1 MYVVRDGGDLLV
13 ATGNGYAKRTP
24 ADAYPVQGRGGRG
37 VVTAK
42 IVEARGELIGALM
55 VHAGDE
61 IFAITSAGGVIRTS
75 AAEVKQSGRQTM
87 GVRLMNLA
95 SGDSVVGL
103 ALNAESG
110 EEAALEDGDES
121 VDQEV
126 SADPAGLADEAD
138 PVVDQVA
145 DAADPAGSDDEAE
158 E

>member
-1 MYVVRDGGDLLV
+1 
-13 ATGNGYAKRTP
+13 
-24 ADAYPVQGRGGRG
+24 
-37 VVTAK
+37 
-42 IVEARGELIGALM
+42 M

-103 ALNAESG
+103 ALNAESL
-110 EEAALEDGDES
+110 ESEALEDDDEL
-121 VDQEV
+121 VDQDI
-126 SADPAGLADEAD
+126 SADPAALADEAD
-138 PVVDQVA
+138 LDTAEVA
-145 DAADPAGSDDEAE
+145 DADDVASEDDEAE